1 MKVAKSEIVNAVLD
15 ALQKHAKREWRHAN
29 DLIFDVLLYHDIQI
43 DGSQLRAAVHQL
55 RLIGIPVASGAY
67 GHKLVANNSRVIRQT
82 ISNLKGRAKEI
93 LAVAEALE
101 RGIGQ

>member
-1 MKVAKSEIVNAVLD
+1 MKVAKIEIVNAVQD
-15 ALQKHAKREWRHAN
+15 ALQKHARREWRHAN
-29 DLIFDVLLYHDIQI
+29 DLIFDVLLYHDIEI

-55 RLIGIPVASGAY
+55 RMVGIPIASGMLGY
-67 GHKLVANNSRVIRQT
+67 KLVANNSRVIRKT